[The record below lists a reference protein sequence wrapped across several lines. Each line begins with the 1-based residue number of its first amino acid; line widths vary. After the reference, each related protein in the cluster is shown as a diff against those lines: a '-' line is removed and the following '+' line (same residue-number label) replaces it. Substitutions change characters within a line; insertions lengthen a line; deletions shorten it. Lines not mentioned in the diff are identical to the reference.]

1 MSKKKNQMTPAEV
14 ANQLGAFIAK
24 QEETLRKYPVGPMAN
39 AARAN
44 LQKGRAAVEAL
55 KGQNESMR
63 TQMPKQGAPGQ
74 MPLGGETLDAALA
87 QLTPAQ
93 RSMYDSYIAKTGA
106 TPDVALAVVSVS
118 DKESSGDHTRV
129 ERDYS
134 KTSNERIK
142 KIFSRTKDMS
152 DEELNKLKADPKAFF
167 DLVYDGRIGNGKGEG
182 YKYRGRGMIQ
192 LTGKE
197 NYRKASQAIYGDD
210 RLVDTPDLIL
220 EDPKIAGEVATWFM
234 TKGRGVGAV
243 AGVDLT
249 DPNLTPEQIGAVV
262 DSSYA
267 VVAGTNNLAKAQ
279 ERELFAE
286 GTARQHDFLGKL
298 NIESVPTTQSEYR
311 ADNAASPQAVQAEA
325 ERREQ
330 ATLDAEAQETLN
342 LLQNLTGG
350 TQIPEEAQMRADGLN
365 RGYLGGVYGQ
375 DATRV
380 DMPVPDFGAMQL
392 ADDRAGV
399 QYQRDTTQSPELQ
412 ARINMQEKVNVLA
425 EDFSYDEV
433 AAWGKETYGVSMG
446 QENSRGGNTDNQI
459 IGANLY
465 SADRGHLIYSEE
477 SLDKLGGA
485 GATVDETRI
494 LLQALKNNGLSKDQA
509 FEALSDPDTYRE
521 LKQTIPNTLTFGT
534 HTYDMLKETA
544 EAADVWARTTDNRE
558 ALATVVD
565 RGEEGGADY
574 FQTELA
580 PGVNAEVSQ
589 RDALIERDKQAFLS
603 KNPGRMY
610 TIGAGGLMTPGQID
624 PTSTRARQISTAQA
638 TAENPNDF
646 REEPTFLD
654 RPMPEVLKADD
665 AFIPEDKIEDGVT
678 QVPDVVVPEKP
689 EEPVETP
696 KAEDTPAVQ
705 LPRKE
710 ITTDAEPDKVAFDP
724 NKNLSVLMGVPAMAA
739 LAEVNS
745 QRRALEQMRGP
756 ATPVLTDIPQ
766 FSYQSNIGQ
775 QMMDVRNATNAA
787 MRGEGMSDT
796 ARAAMRGNL
805 LAQRFNQ
812 EARLRAAD
820 NQQKQAAKARYD
832 QMALQARMTQ
842 DALRNKYAEDSIN
855 FNNRKAMLE
864 AQLRAQP
871 LNVLAS
877 STQDYLKNIYAPN
890 VAAQMEGIG
899 RQFDTG
905 AIDTS
910 QLDE

>member
-1 MSKKKNQMTPAEV
+1 
-14 ANQLGAFIAK
+14 
-24 QEETLRKYPVGPMAN
+24 
-39 AARAN
+39 
-44 LQKGRAAVEAL
+44 
-55 KGQNESMR
+55 
-63 TQMPKQGAPGQ
+63 MPKQGTAGQ
-74 MPLGGETLDAALA
+74 MALGGETLEAALA

-167 DLVYDGRIGNGKGEG
+167 DLVYDGRIGNGEGEG

-311 ADNAASPQAVQAEA
+311 ADNAASPQATQAEA
-325 ERREQ
+325 ARREE
-330 ATLDAEAQETLN
+330 ATLSAEEQETLD

-350 TQIPEEAQMRADGLN
+350 TQIPEEAQMRADGFN

-380 DMPVPDFGAMQL
+380 DMPVPDVGAMQL
-392 ADDRAGV
+392 ASDWADIL
-399 QYQRDTTQSPELQ
+399 YDLYTKLSPEIQ
-412 ARINMQEKVNVLA
+412 ARINMRESVNVLA

-446 QENSRGGNTDNQI
+446 KENSRGGNTDNQI

-465 SADRGHLIYSEE
+465 SADRGHLIYNEE

-485 GATVDETRI
+485 GATVDETRV
-494 LLQALKNNGLSKDQA
+494 LLQALKNSGLSKEQA
-509 FEALSDPDTYRE
+509 FQALSDPDTYRE
-521 LKQTIPNTLTFGT
+521 LKQNIPNTLTFGT
-534 HTYDMLKETA
+534 HTSDMLKETA

-565 RGEEGGADY
+565 RGEEGGPDY
-574 FQTELA
+574 FSTELA
-580 PGVNAEVSQ
+580 PGINAEVSQ
-589 RDALIERDKQAFLS
+589 RDALIERDKAAFLR
-603 KNPGRMY
+603 KNPGSFY
-610 TIGAGGLMTPGQID
+610 TPGAGGLMTPGQVD
-624 PTSTRARQISTAQA
+624 PTSTRAR
-638 TAENPNDF
+638 
-646 REEPTFLD
+646 RFLQH
-654 RPMPEVLKADD
+654 K
-665 AFIPEDKIEDGVT
+665 
-678 QVPDVVVPEKP
+678 
-689 EEPVETP
+689 
-696 KAEDTPAVQ
+696 
-705 LPRKE
+705 
-710 ITTDAEPDKVAFDP
+710 
-724 NKNLSVLMGVPAMAA
+724 
-739 LAEVNS
+739 
-745 QRRALEQMRGP
+745 QR
-756 ATPVLTDIPQ
+756 
-766 FSYQSNIGQ
+766 
-775 QMMDVRNATNAA
+775 
-787 MRGEGMSDT
+787 
-796 ARAAMRGNL
+796 
-805 LAQRFNQ
+805 
-812 EARLRAAD
+812 
-820 NQQKQAAKARYD
+820 
-832 QMALQARMTQ
+832 
-842 DALRNKYAEDSIN
+842 
-855 FNNRKAMLE
+855 
-864 AQLRAQP
+864 
-871 LNVLAS
+871 
-877 STQDYLKNIYAPN
+877 
-890 VAAQMEGIG
+890 
-899 RQFDTG
+899 
-905 AIDTS
+905 
-910 QLDE
+910 